1 MRRTKHKRSCISQR
15 ARVAGGILVAPGVR
29 PGIQSVLVF
38 EPSKR
43 AAEVLNHAPTS
54 GINTNHELVCRPFG
68 AHFNSCV
75 GYPQLAPGATLCRLL
90 RRLVVAVL
98 VGTLFAQL
106 TGTLPGQTR
115 EAPNRSEASANAT
128 PLPQTSAPSRYF
140 DQINGVTASDAV
152 TYALAH
158 NGELEAARKEIDAAR
173 ALAKQARL
181 RANPKL
187 DIDGARQI
195 NGKDNTLGASAMLPL
210 ELGGRR
216 AARVA
221 VAERELQVREREV
234 ANRERLLAAEVR
246 AKFGEGLAQALK
258 LSFTDELVAANQQS
272 FNLIAARVREGA
284 TPPLEQNMALVE
296 LNRLRSMRETAE
308 GKLEV
313 LMFELKNLIG
323 MTPEELLRL
332 RGDFSNLIDQLP
344 PVADASE
351 HALRERPDLQAF
363 HAAENLATARIEQ
376 ARAGGRL
383 DASVSAGY
391 ERMNSSFSVFGVN
404 EQGQLQPVQDV
415 FHFLK
420 FGISLDL
427 PVRNK
432 NQGAIEAA
440 VAESEAARK
449 RREFAELTVRREVA
463 AAYAQY
469 DRAVRAEEIFRVGVR
484 DPAKANLDVV
494 RQTYELG
501 SKTLID
507 YIGEQRRFI
516 ELENDFIDA
525 QLALYNARVDI
536 ARAAFSPELMKR

>member
-1 MRRTKHKRSCISQR
+1 
-15 ARVAGGILVAPGVR
+15 LAPDVS
-29 PGIQSVLVF
+29 PGIRPVVVF

-43 AAEVLNHAPTS
+43 AAEILNNVPAS
-54 GINTNHELVCRPFG
+54 RTNGNHTTVCRPCG
-68 AHFNSCV
+68 ARRHNYY
-75 GYPQLAPGATLCRLL
+75 GYPGLTPAATGDRLL
-90 RRLVVAVL
+90 RGLVVAVL
-98 VGTLFAQL
+98 LAAFFVPYTISAQ
-106 TGTLPGQTR
+106 TAESP
-115 EAPNRSEASANAT
+115 NAT
-128 PLPQTSAPSRYF
+128 STQTQLRLSRYL
-140 DQINGVTASDAV
+140 DQTNGVTANDAV
-152 TYALAH
+152 TSALAH

-173 ALAKQARL
+173 AMVKQAGL

-221 VAERELQVREREV
+221 VAERELEVREREV
-234 ANRERLLAAEVR
+234 ANRERLVAAEVR
-246 AKFGEGLAQALK
+246 AKFGEGVAQALK
-258 LSFTDELVAANQQS
+258 LSFADELVEANQQS
-272 FNLIAARVREGA
+272 FNLIAARVMEGA

-296 LNRLRSMRETAE
+296 LNRLRSIRETAE

-313 LMFELKNLIG
+313 LMFELRNLIG
-323 MTPEELLRL
+323 MKPEEPLRL

-344 PVADASE
+344 PVADATE
-351 HALRERPDLQAF
+351 RALRERPDLQAF
-363 HAAENLATARIEQ
+363 RAAENFAAARIEQ
-376 ARAGGRL
+376 ARAQGRL

-391 ERMNSSFSVFGVN
+391 ERMNSSFPVFGAN
-404 EQGQLQPVQDV
+404 EHGQLQPVQDV

-440 VAESEAARK
+440 VAESEAAK
-449 RREFAELTVRREVA
+449 QRREFAELTVRREVA

-484 DPAKANLDVV
+484 DPARANLDVV

-525 QLALYNARVDI
+525 QLAVYNARLEI
-536 ARAAFSPELMKR
+536 ARATFSPELMKR